1 MEITLTLDQR
11 ALNLLRVACENVDMY
26 RAWYRDLDA
35 ERMIERRYDLAILAD
50 QLSSLER
57 HVHIT
62 DPDAD
67 VHFKWDVRT
76 DADL

>member
-1 MEITLTLDQR
+1 MEITLTLDPR

-35 ERMIERRYDLAILAD
+35 ERMIGRRYDLAILAD
-50 QLSSLER
+50 QLSGLER
-57 HVHIT
+57 AVHVT
-62 DPDAD
+62 DPDAN
-67 VHFKWDVRT
+67 VRFTWDVRI